1 MEHDEERCTVCS
13 ACYAKDPE
21 SSLTSCRQNKK
32 HQQPNATAQYPVS
45 LGTHKNLPQCCEEL
59 WGLQV
64 QCTLEEN
71 GGQGVADMYVTGYMI
86 PFTEE
91 KRDMWMKKLSNQT
104 GIEYTVQNGRHTN
117 LSSREKGVANID
129 GKLQAYVV
137 RSSQVYRCKRAGKG
151 RGKRPP
157 LSTSTKHRV
166 HPGTRKLGCKAS
178 VQTKTL
184 ELGNGQQI
192 LQVNVPTTAAHLP
205 AHNVGSLADQLTLKP
220 LQEVKDKVGELVR
233 DTFLT
238 SKALKISLKAWVQ
251 KELIPRHIAEGIIAE
266 APSVLNRAY
275 HPTNDD
281 ICVISRNA
289 IIEERNAKFD
299 QDAVLCLLESEKKTT
314 GLDYYL
320 RQYKNKERYVSDVNL
335 QVHKIHY

>member
-45 LGTHKNLPQCCEEL
+45 LGTHKDLPQCCEEL

-71 GGQGVADMYVTGYMI
+71 GGQGVADMYITGYMI

-238 SKALKISLKAWVQ
+238 SKALKISLKA
-251 KELIPRHIAEGIIAE
+251 
-266 APSVLNRAY
+266 
-275 HPTNDD
+275 
-281 ICVISRNA
+281 
-289 IIEERNAKFD
+289 
-299 QDAVLCLLESEKKTT
+299 
-314 GLDYYL
+314 
-320 RQYKNKERYVSDVNL
+320 
-335 QVHKIHY
+335 